1 MTSAEYTFGFGGA
14 DVILR
19 RLNGLFAGQSVFM
32 IGGLSFGLILLLA
45 GIDHMTGYELSVSVF
60 YLIPVGVAT
69 WYGNRQL
76 GYIVSGLSAGTWMV
90 VEQATAQPYSHDWI
104 LFWNSAVRLLAFAV
118 VAFLLAKL
126 RTLLQ
131 RQQELARTDNLT
143 GLLNRTGFFERAKRA
158 TTSAARYGYSIAVAY
173 IDLDGFKNINDT
185 QGHQQGDAALKA
197 VATLLAESSRD
208 SDVVAR
214 IGGDEFVV
222 MLPNT
227 SLAGARAYFEKMQ
240 FELQLEI
247 RQQGWK
253 TLGLSVGAVVFE
265 EAPEDIFEALQLA
278 DMLMYRA
285 KRSANSG
292 VIVERAT
299 PAPVTVLRRASV
311 DA

>member
-1 MTSAEYTFGFGGA
+1 M
-14 DVILR
+14 ILR
-19 RLNGLFAGQSVFM
+19 RLNEFFAGQSAYM
-32 IGGLSFGLILLLA
+32 IGGVSFALILLLA

-76 GYIVSGLSAGTWMV
+76 GYIVSGLSAGTWLV

-118 VAFLLAKL
+118 VAFLLAEL

-131 RQQELARTDNLT
+131 RQQELARTDSLT
-143 GLLNRTGFFERAKRA
+143 GLLNRTGFLERASIA
-158 TTSAARYGYSIAVAY
+158 TTSAARYGYSVAVAY
-173 IDLDGFKNINDT
+173 IDLDDFKNINDSL
-185 QGHQQGDAALKA
+185 GHEQGDAVLTA
-197 VATLLAESSRD
+197 VGKLLAKSSRD

-227 SLAGARAYFEKMQ
+227 SLAGARAYFEKMR
-240 FELQLEI
+240 FELQMKI

-253 TLGLSVGAVVFE
+253 TLGLSVGAVVFDK
-265 EAPEDIFEALQLA
+265 APEDIFEALRLA
-278 DMLMYRA
+278 DKLMYRA
-285 KRSANSG
+285 KRASNAG
-292 VIVERAT
+292 VIVERAARM
-299 PAPVTVLRRASV
+299 PAAVLRRAAI

>member
-1 MTSAEYTFGFGGA
+1 M
-14 DVILR
+14 ILR
-19 RLNGLFAGQSVFM
+19 RLNELFAGQSAYM
-32 IGGLSFGLILLLA
+32 IGGVSFALILLLA

-76 GYIVSGLSAGTWMV
+76 GYIVSGLSAGTWLV

-118 VAFLLAKL
+118 VAFLLAEL

-131 RQQELARTDNLT
+131 RQQELARTDSLT
-143 GLLNRTGFFERAKRA
+143 GLLNRTGFLERASIA
-158 TTSAARYGYSIAVAY
+158 TTSAARYGYSVAVAY
-173 IDLDGFKNINDT
+173 IDLDDFKNINDSL
-185 QGHQQGDAALKA
+185 GHEQGDAVLTA
-197 VATLLAESSRD
+197 VGKLLAKSSRD

-227 SLAGARAYFEKMQ
+227 SLAGARAYFEKMR
-240 FELQLEI
+240 FELQMEI

-253 TLGLSVGAVVFE
+253 TLGLSVGAVVFDR
-265 EAPEDIFEALQLA
+265 APEDIFEALRLA
-278 DMLMYRA
+278 DKLMYRA
-285 KRSANSG
+285 KRASNAG
-292 VIVERAT
+292 VIVERAARM
-299 PAPVTVLRRASV
+299 PAAVLRRAAI